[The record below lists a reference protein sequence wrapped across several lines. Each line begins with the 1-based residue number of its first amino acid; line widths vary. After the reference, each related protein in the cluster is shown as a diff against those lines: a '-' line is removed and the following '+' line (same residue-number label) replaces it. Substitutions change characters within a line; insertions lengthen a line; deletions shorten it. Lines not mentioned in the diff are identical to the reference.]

1 MTQGIRTGSLVT
13 FRTSVKPLLRSP
25 CCAQAR
31 GGLPWPPVERMRS
44 TLGGCEEDVLSST
57 LRHMTRESVP
67 FMAVNVVERRS
78 AKHSLTDPR

>member
-1 MTQGIRTGSLVT
+1 MLRASPGWPSLAT
-13 FRTSVKPLLRSP
+13 
-25 CCAQAR
+25 
-31 GGLPWPPVERMRS
+31 VERMRS

-78 AKHSLTDPR
+78 AKHSLTGPR